1 MAPALVLFV
10 FACGGAEGKPLPA
23 NDSARA
29 HRVMSTLAVS
39 KLPAPGRRRYV
50 ATNGSDGNPGTIRR
64 PWRTVEH
71 GLDAIKKGQAL
82 LIRNG
87 SYRANIVLTHGGT
100 AKRPIVVQNYPGEHP
115 VLLPGE
121 GNANNGPL
129 QIGTGAAY
137 VRFSGLIFQG
147 ATGPSTANVYVW
159 GTAHDITFSRCEVR
173 NSARQGFFSE
183 ATTRAIHIIGCDF
196 HDNGG
201 LGPANQDH
209 NIYMEGRDHV
219 IANTVVTGAK
229 NGYGIQ
235 LYPSSN
241 HVVIANN
248 TIVGNQSGIIVGGQG
263 DAATTRALLVNN
275 IVAFNDQYGITTF
288 WGDGSKG
295 SGNFAVNNLGYGNGS
310 TSFDSS
316 EGGGISFQKNLTS
329 DPRFVN
335 RTAGNFRL
343 RPTSGAIDRALGSY
357 APRFDFDGRRRPQG
371 RRPDEGAFERP
382 R

>member
-50 ATNGSDGNPGTIRR
+50 ATNGSDRGPGTIRR

-87 SYRANIVLTHGGT
+87 SYPANIVLTHGGT
-100 AKRPIVVQNYPGEHP
+100 PKRPIVVQNYPGEHP

-129 QIGTGAAY
+129 QVGTGAAY

-147 ATGPSTANVYVW
+147 ANGPSTANVYLW

-183 ATTRAIHIIGCDF
+183 ATTRAIHIIGCYF

-219 IANTVVTGAK
+219 IANTIVTGAK

-263 DAATTRALLVNN
+263 GAATTRALLVNN
-275 IVAFNDQYGITTF
+275 IVAFNDQYGITTY

-295 SGNFAVNNLGYGNGS
+295 SGNYAVNNLGYGNGS

-335 RTAGNFRL
+335 RAAGNFRL